1 MGLEIISTGAALGAE
16 IRGVDLSRPIDDDT
30 FEEIRKAF
38 YEHEVIYVRGQR
50 ISDEDH
56 IRFSARFGGLRRLAF
71 SQYITDR
78 KPEIF
83 VVSNII
89 ENGTHIGS
97 YDAGLFWH
105 TDGSFHAN
113 PHAASLLRAIEVP
126 AQDGRTLG
134 DTEFASM
141 TRAYDAL
148 PESTKRRLEGLT
160 AVQSVMR
167 RYQKTLDLGRKKENY
182 SEEMKKDPEAVH
194 PVVRLHPVT
203 GKKCIYVNEG
213 YTVRINELPQAEGDA
228 LVAELT
234 AHCTRPEFVYRH
246 NWQVGDLVM
255 WDNCS
260 TQHKA
265 NFDYALPQRRL
276 MHRTTVI
283 SAAA

>member
-1 MGLEIISTGAALGAE
+1 MGLEIIRTGAALGAE
-16 IRGVDLSRPIDDDT
+16 IRGVDLGQPIDHST
-30 FEEIRKAF
+30 FEKIRDAF
-38 YEHEVIYVRGQR
+38 YEHEVIYVRGQH

-56 IRFSARFGGLRRLAF
+56 IRFSALFGGLRRLAF

-83 VVSNII
+83 VVSNVI

-126 AQDGRTLG
+126 EHGGRTLG

-148 PESTKRRLEGLT
+148 PESTKQRLEGLT

-194 PVVRLHPVT
+194 PVVRIHPVT

-234 AHCTRPEFVYRH
+234 AHCTQPEFVYRH